1 MGNISNIINDY
12 VELNKLYCAVA
23 VSNSLLFEQQK
34 RITEFWQE
42 HYDVPNIENCLL
54 QTIAEVGYRQT
65 DAVFLQ
71 LKKVVTENIALYA
84 TNASLFSSFDTV
96 DICRRFADRYREQIQ
111 EQTKITTTAHK
122 RLIEAENA
130 LDYISSD
137 ADDSN
142 ATSMLIRRNEAKEK
156 HDTEQRRLQMLHTM
170 ADLARQEAVGCSE
183 NLFERIYELGV
194 LLISVL
200 DKYIIDN
207 RTIHTEKT
215 ASTVSDSAVDIVPAP
230 FTEYFPMNLLAEI
243 HAECVKTNEDDFDG
257 KQFEPIPVVD
267 FYYAMN
273 LGDVQPKLAV
283 APDEKVRVCHLL
295 RRLRDRLPAGQREKW
310 LSAILERLRINR
322 GTFTS
327 KTAEVGKR
335 YASRANVEFTT
346 KTDAIF
352 KRMA

>member
-34 RITEFWQE
+34 RIAEFWQE
-42 HYDVPNIENCLL
+42 HNDVLNIENCLL

-65 DAVFLQ
+65 DAMFLR
-71 LKKVVTENIALYA
+71 LKEVVSENIALFA
-84 TNASLFSSFDTV
+84 ANASLFGSFDTM
-96 DICRRFADRYREQIQ
+96 DICRKFADRYREQIQ
-111 EQTKITTTAHK
+111 EQTKSTTAAHK
-122 RLIEAENA
+122 RLVEAENA

-142 ATSMLIRRNEAKEK
+142 AATMLTRQRDAREN
-156 HDTEQRRLQMLHTM
+156 HDVEQRRLQMLHAI
-170 ADLARQEAVGCSE
+170 ADMARQEAVGCSE
-183 NLFERIYELGV
+183 NLFGRIYELGAM
-194 LLISVL
+194 LISML
-200 DKYIIDN
+200 DKYIVNN
-207 RTIHTEKT
+207 RTTHPKQ
-215 ASTVSDSAVDIVPAP
+215 AASAVTDSVVKITSTP
-230 FTEYFPMNLLAEI
+230 FIEYFPMNLLAEI
-243 HAECVKTNEDDFDG
+243 HTECVKTNEDDFDG

-273 LGDVQPKLAV
+273 LGDMQTKLSV
-283 APDEKVRVCHLL
+283 APDEKIRVCYLL
-295 RRLRDRLPAGQREKW
+295 RRLRDRLPAGRREKW
-310 LSAILERLRINR
+310 LSAILERLRIKR

-335 YASRANVEFTT
+335 YASRANVEFTA

-352 KRMA
+352 KKIG